1 MVNKIETFQIEFIL
15 LIMDFKEG
23 NVYLFWFRKNV
34 HCEGTFV
41 TYDSFNKPLF
51 RNIIY
56 GHSYHE
62 YKDVKLN
69 IYNQYNYK
77 FFNACQ
83 FNNDT
88 QIGTF
93 DFNNYNYKFY
103 DAEKVKNGQ
112 NAIKNMEKRSLD
124 IVLKLIVNEH
134 FEW

>member
-1 MVNKIETFQIEFIL
+1 
-15 LIMDFKEG
+15 MDFKEG
-23 NVYLFWFRKNV
+23 KVYLFYFRKNV
-34 HCEGTFV
+34 HCCEGTFV
-41 TYDSFNKPLF
+41 KYDSSNKPLF

-56 GHSYHE
+56 GHNLS
-62 YKDVKLN
+62 KDVKFHN
-69 IYNQYNYK
+69 YNEYNYHFSNSCK
-77 FFNACQ
+77 

-112 NAIKNMEKRSLD
+112 NAINNMERRAVNMILKRL
-124 IVLKLIVNEH
+124 VNEN